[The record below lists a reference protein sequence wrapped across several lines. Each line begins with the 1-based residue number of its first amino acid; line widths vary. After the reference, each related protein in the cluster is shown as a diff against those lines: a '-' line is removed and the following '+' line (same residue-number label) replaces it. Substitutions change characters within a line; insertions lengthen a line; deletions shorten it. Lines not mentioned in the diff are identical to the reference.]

1 MSASTDPLDPMTD
14 AFDSALLP
22 ALSSEDGVWRTVTL
36 QEGRTADNVAR
47 LVDEHGPEVAIAYL
61 AQADHGDPDTVREL
75 QYGYAYEEPPAYGR
89 EQVYQSGGYELIV
102 NREAHWAGLTR
113 WERPDAQHPGAP
125 PLPAELR
132 KEPAGAVWP
141 ARRSPDRAAA
151 RDRND
156 GSWFAHPDTSRPSP
170 PGGLGR

>member
-1 MSASTDPLDPMTD
+1 MSTNPDEP
-14 AFDSALLP
+14 DSARVP
-22 ALSSEDGVWRTVTL
+22 GPPSEGGVWRTVTL
-36 QEGRTADNVAR
+36 QEGRTADKVAR

-75 QYGYAYEEPPAYGR
+75 HYGYAYEEPPAHGR

-102 NREAHWAGLTR
+102 NREAHWAGLTQ
-113 WERPDAQHPGAP
+113 WDRPNVQRPGAP

-132 KEPAGAVWP
+132 AEPAGAVRSG
-141 ARRSPDRAAA
+141 RRSPDRAAA

-156 GSWFAHPDTSRPSP
+156 GSWFAHPGPSRPIP
-170 PGGLGR
+170 PDGLGR